1 MWAWVG
7 TYRGAAATDSD
18 AVCNADCGGDDQ
30 SDAVTCPVIKS
41 FVDEAEAE
49 KTLLRRHE
57 RRESGG

>member
-49 KTLLRRHE
+49 KKA
-57 RRESGG
+57 